1 MTRVDSSDRD
11 DTQVRCNDV
20 TSDWE
25 DVGDGHPNL
34 ETTMVVATD
43 GEL

>member
-1 MTRVDSSDRD
+1 MMRVDSSDQD

-25 DVGDGHPNL
+25 DDIDGHPNL
-34 ETTMVVATD
+34 KTTKVVATD